1 MDVIDDKASLSD
13 CDEDFHCVV
22 CFELYKT
29 PCLLD
34 CNHTFC
40 KNCCEGMSIKCH
52 QASLLFCPLCRSITP
67 WSKIRP
73 LRVNSEIAQRVETMV
88 ALRNSQVVSRSAV
101 LPEGITALL
110 LQRLSRKQEPHDAPK
125 IERLRKMIG
134 KIVKAHGIQVAV
146 SLKIGEAG
154 VTSPL
159 DGCKNVTIKLD
170 DLFDI
175 RCCTVEELDTSE
187 DALLQLGVMQSLHGD
202 TSTENIRVVLTLKG
216 PRSSVKAAITELG
229 RDVGAFQQE
238 LEDNLAK
245 KNRGCCSCSFFR
257 CWGCCGTG

>member
-29 PCLLD
+29 PCVLD
-34 CNHTFC
+34 CKHTFC

-73 LRVNSEIAQRVETMV
+73 LRVNSEIAQRVDTMV

-101 LPEGITALL
+101 MPEELTALL
-110 LQRLSRKQEPHDAPK
+110 LQRLSQKQEPQDVSK
-125 IERLRKMIG
+125 IERLRTMIG
-134 KIVKAHGIQVAV
+134 KILKTHGVQVAV
-146 SLKIGEAG
+146 SLKIGE
-154 VTSPL
+154 L
-159 DGCKNVTIKLD
+159 DRCKNVTIKLN

-175 RCCTVEELDTSE
+175 RGAEELDTAE
-187 DALLQLGVMQSLHGD
+187 DAVLQLGVRESLCDD
-202 TSTENIRVVLTLKG
+202 TSTDNIRVVLTLKG
-216 PRSSVKAAITELG
+216 PRSSVKAAIAQLG
-229 RDVGAFQQE
+229 RDVGVFQQD
-238 LEDNLAK
+238 LEDANLAK
-245 KNRGCCSCSFFR
+245 KSRCGCSCNFFR
-257 CWGCCGTG
+257 FWGCCGTG